1 MGQKQRAWNL
11 DRVMGKGRIER
22 DTHIPPVLSEKIVLK
37 IMKFLSNH
45 FLFFS
50 HFLKVF
56 QEFGSKKDK
65 LKKKIKDELLYMY

>member
-1 MGQKQRAWNL
+1 MK
-11 DRVMGKGRIER
+11 GKGRR
-22 DTHIPPVLSEKIVLK
+22 DTHIPPILSEKVVLK

-56 QEFGSKKDK
+56 QELRS
-65 LKKKIKDELLYMY
+65 KKKINYKNIKYELLYV